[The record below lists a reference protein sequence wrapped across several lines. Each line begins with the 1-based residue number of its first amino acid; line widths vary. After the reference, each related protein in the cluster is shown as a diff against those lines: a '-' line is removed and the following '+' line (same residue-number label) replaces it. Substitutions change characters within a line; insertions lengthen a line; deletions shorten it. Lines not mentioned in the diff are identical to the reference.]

1 MILQKFVKNVVNL
14 WTQTVYG
21 MYQWVASQEV
31 KKSEGE
37 ERRERGMGSLAWREV
52 LDLSYDK
59 GMQL

>member
-31 KKSEGE
+31 KESEGE
-37 ERRERGMGSLAWREV
+37 ERRGLVMVWEGGVEV
-52 LDLSYDK
+52 LD
-59 GMQL
+59 

>member
-1 MILQKFVKNVVNL
+1 MIPQKFVKNVVNL

-31 KKSEGE
+31 KESEGE
-37 ERRERGMGSLAWREV
+37 ERRGLVMVWEGGVEV
-52 LDLSYDK
+52 LDQSYDK

>member
-31 KKSEGE
+31 KESEGE
-37 ERRERGMGSLAWREV
+37 ERRERGMGRVAWREV
-52 LDLSYDK
+52 LD
-59 GMQL
+59 